1 MASES
6 GDLSDCGEFFEGKLV
21 LNMFKSLVSISS
33 AVLLFLPFAGFSQ
46 IHERGMMRNRNN
58 VAVESSNY
66 TIGIIKDTTKFQESF
81 IQFLNNGIEDEIAA
95 ESEEDILYASFD
107 TRSIHYV
114 GRFDYSNLTEAIPIE
129 LVNED
134 AKQYFA
140 CPVEGKIT
148 SHFGPRRSRWHY
160 GTDIGLRTGTPIKS
174 MFDGKVRI
182 AKRAGAYGNLVVIR
196 HDNGLETY
204 YAHLSKIN
212 VKPNQDIK
220 AGEILGLGGST
231 GRSTGPHLHLE
242 IRYLG
247 AAINPEK
254 VINFADFSLKD
265 ETLMLTKDYF
275 RKISSPSSSRVNLAK
290 NSTSAKASKGGTY
303 YKVKRGDTLS
313 TIARRNGTT
322 VKKLAKL
329 NNIKGTKIRAGQRL
343 RLR

>member
-33 AVLLFLPFAGFSQ
+33 AVLLFLPFTGFSQ

-140 CPVEGKIT
+140 CPVEGRIT

-220 AGEILGLGGST
+220 AGEI
-231 GRSTGPHLHLE
+231 
-242 IRYLG
+242 